1 MLPHKNTIS
10 VAIIDDH
17 PIVMEGLQKILEKDP
32 QFKVEGCYTLGLPF
46 LDMIKKEPDMV
57 DIVLM
62 DINLPD
68 INGVVL
74 CKEIKI
80 VAPEIIVLTFSN
92 YNERSIIMQVLQN
105 GANGYLLKNAAA
117 DELIACIHEAIAG
130 QIAFSAEV
138 KKIIARPRLHD
149 LKAIPSLTSREKEI
163 LKYIAE
169 GQTSAAIAKQ
179 LSLSQLTIET
189 HRRNLMQKF
198 EAKNVATLI
207 KLATQ
212 YNLV

>member
-1 MLPHKNTIS
+1 MLQHKHTLSI
-10 VAIIDDH
+10 AIVDDH
-17 PIVMEGLQKILEKDP
+17 PIVMEGIQKVLEKDA
-32 QFKVEGCYTLGLPF
+32 QFTFEGCFTLGLSF
-46 LDMIKKEPDMV
+46 LEAIKRQPDMV

-68 INGVVL
+68 INGVQL

-80 VAPEIIVLTFSN
+80 IAPEIIVLTFSN
-92 YNERSIIMQVLQN
+92 YSERSIIMQVLQN
-105 GANGYLLKNAAA
+105 GANGYLLKNASAE
-117 DELIACIHEAIAG
+117 ELITCIHEAIAG
-130 QIAFSAEV
+130 QIAFSTEV
-138 KKIIARPRLHD
+138 KKIIARPSLHD

-169 GQTSAAIAKQ
+169 GQTSAVIAKQ